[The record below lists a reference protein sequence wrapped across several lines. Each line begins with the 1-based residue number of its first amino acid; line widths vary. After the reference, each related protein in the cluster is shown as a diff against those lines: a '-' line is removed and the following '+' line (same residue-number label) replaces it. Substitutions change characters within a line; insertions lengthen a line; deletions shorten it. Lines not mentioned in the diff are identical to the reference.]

1 MAATSRHNR
10 DRREERGETGQNRG
24 VWPAGGGR
32 GGGGGQ
38 ASVHISSKTSRHDS
52 TRNIVLNQHS
62 QPRLGLGLAALSSLH
77 HLDVDDNANMKIM
90 QEFSVVSAI
99 S

>member
-1 MAATSRHNR
+1 M
-10 DRREERGETGQNRG
+10 ETGQAG
-24 VWPAGGGR
+24 GGPAGGGR
-32 GGGGGQ
+32 ERIWP

-62 QPRLGLGLAALSSLH
+62 PQPPLSLH

-90 QEFSVVSAI
+90 QEFCVGHLMTGEQLSDKAGHGNK
-99 S
+99 